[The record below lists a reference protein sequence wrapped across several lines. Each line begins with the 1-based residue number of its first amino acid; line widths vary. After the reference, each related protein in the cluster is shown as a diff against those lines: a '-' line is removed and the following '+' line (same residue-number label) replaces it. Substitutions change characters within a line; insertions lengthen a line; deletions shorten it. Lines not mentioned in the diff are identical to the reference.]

1 MTEMETARIQPFGHV
16 VSVGPVQDLDPTAKE
31 ELRRL
36 YHDQGLLVLRGQRLS
51 HAEQIAF
58 CRIFGPVHESPFEN
72 FIVSNVDSEGH
83 LGQRELLWHNDTPFL
98 PSPYLAGCLH
108 ALSVTPDAVG
118 TRFVSAVQGFERL
131 PAALRERIAGMKA
144 LQVRERVLDRPTR
157 LTDLKAGDICTVHD
171 MVRTDPA
178 TGQRYL
184 FVNQAWTAQVIGLS
198 QEEGD
203 ALLAEVFACFYE
215 ADEIYEHRWQD
226 GDMVLW
232 DNLRVQHA
240 RGAAGSGTRTLQRV
254 TITDLGYAQQYPTD
268 VAIYSELHNDTM
280 LAAPPA

>member
-1 MTEMETARIQPFGHV
+1 MTAMESNRMEPFGHV
-16 VSVGPVQDLDPTAKE
+16 VSGLRVQDIGRAEAD

-36 YHDQGLLVLRGQRLS
+36 YHDQGLLVLRGQTLS

-58 CRIFGPVHESPFEN
+58 CRLFGPVPDSPFEN
-72 FIVSNVDSEGH
+72 FIVSNVESEGH

-108 ALSVTPDAVG
+108 ALAVTPDAVG
-118 TRFVSAVQGFERL
+118 TRFVSAVRAHERL
-131 PAALRERIAGMKA
+131 PVALRERIAGMKA

-157 LTDLKAGDICTVHD
+157 LTDLRAGDICTVHD

-198 QEEGD
+198 EAESD
-203 ALLAEVFACFYE
+203 VLLAEIFACFYE
-215 ADEIYEHRWQD
+215 PDAIFEHRWQD
-226 GDMVLW
+226 GDLVLW

-254 TITDLGYAQQYPTD
+254 TVTELGYAQQYPTD